1 MVLVLYPSITSLIDT
16 QNVIS
21 ESNYITPALLA
32 VRDKAV
38 MQVAG
43 FVFLF
48 VFLGALL
55 SQHGKQPSHPS
66 TSAVSQETEPTMQA
80 QQSPAS
86 NEKRSN
92 ILFILSGIIFIA
104 VFFWQ
109 FASAMMTHGSTP
121 TDVFVYPIIY
131 GLIASGA
138 VGIALYLIL
147 KNKIIEFEK

>member
-1 MVLVLYPSITSLIDT
+1 MALVLYPSITSLIDA

-21 ESNYITPALLA
+21 EYSRIPEELLA

-66 TSAVSQETEPTMQA
+66 VSAVSQENKPTMQA
-80 QQSPAS
+80 QQPPSS

-92 ILFILSGIIFIA
+92 RLFILSGIIFIA

-109 FASAMMTHGSTP
+109 FASAMMTYGSTP

-147 KNKIIEFEK
+147 KNKVIEIER